1 MNAARYSLLADIRD
15 VDPPSS
21 VRVPGITLELT
32 WHTQL
37 RATRLWRLSCC
48 HRIGYLGLRH
58 RWSIHCR
65 LHSVEFRH
73 TGVPRQWIVDPINRC
88 IYGHT
93 ALCPSALS

>member
-1 MNAARYSLLADIRD
+1 VNAARYSLLADIRD

-37 RATRLWRLSCC
+37 RATRLWRLNCC

-58 RWSIHCR
+58 RWSIPLSAALRRVSAHR
-65 LHSVEFRH
+65 RAKA
-73 TGVPRQWIVDPINRC
+73 VDRRSC
-88 IYGHT
+88 
-93 ALCPSALS
+93 